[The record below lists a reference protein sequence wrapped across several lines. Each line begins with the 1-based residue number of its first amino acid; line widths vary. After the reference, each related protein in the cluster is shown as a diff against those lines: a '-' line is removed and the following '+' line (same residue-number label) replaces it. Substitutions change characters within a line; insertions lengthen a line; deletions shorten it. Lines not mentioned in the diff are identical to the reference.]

1 MASARPVRRTVLDDL
16 GSASRNI
23 YCRFSD
29 LSNEASVESF
39 FLGRLLPDLGYKDS
53 QIKTKQN
60 LQALT
65 VGRGHKRE
73 KYKPDYALMFR
84 GAPRCVVDAKATDED
99 LTDWIEQCS
108 GYCLALNRKYDN
120 RNPVRFFLL
129 SNGLSTVLYEWDKE
143 EPLLTLDFSD
153 FTWGNPRYEHLKTVI
168 GATNISRSV
177 AEPLGSEH
185 ATFNFERPTT
195 ARARQLF
202 ATCHKVIWKS
212 EGYGPGPA
220 FHAFVKLMF
229 VKLWADQ
236 NIRHN
241 KATRHLFES
250 GASAVTL
257 PKSLVTFSTHW
268 VEQREADGITNPVND
283 MFVRL
288 RNEIEKDIEFRRKK
302 RIFDKDEDLN
312 LRPDTVTDVVR
323 RLQHIDLFGID
334 EDLNGRLFETFLNA
348 TMRGRDLGQFFTP
361 RSVVKM
367 MTRLA
372 DLQVT
377 RTRQDRVIDACCG
390 SGGFLIEALTIMR
403 NKVREN
409 GSLSVQ
415 EKDALIGRVANEC
428 VHGIDYGKD
437 PPLARIARIN
447 MYLHGDGGSHIY
459 AADALDKAVDSTAW
473 SDPET
478 VQNMRELRDNLSRSR
493 FNVVLTNPPV
503 FHDEG
508 GQESL

>member
-1 MASARPVRRTVLDDL
+1 MTTPARPVRRTVLDDL

-29 LSNEASVESF
+29 LSNEASVETF
-39 FLGRLLPDLGYKDS
+39 FLGRLLSDLGYKDS

-60 LQALT
+60 LQTLT

-99 LTDWIEQCS
+99 LNDWIEQCS
-108 GYCLALNRKYDN
+108 GYSLALNRKYDN

-168 GATNISRSV
+168 GAANISRSV
-177 AEPLGSEH
+177 AEPLGLEN
-185 ATFNFERPTT
+185 AIFKFERPTT
-195 ARARQLF
+195 SRARQLF

-241 KATRHLFES
+241 KATRHLFEN
-250 GASAVTL
+250 GANAVML
-257 PKSLVTFSTHW
+257 PKSLVTFSAHW

-302 RIFDKDEDLN
+302 RIFDKNEDLN
-312 LRPDTVTDVVR
+312 LRPDTVADVVR

-372 DLQVT
+372 DLQIT
-377 RTRQDRVIDACCG
+377 RNHQDRVIDACCG
-390 SGGFLIEALTIMR
+390 SGAG
-403 NKVREN
+403 
-409 GSLSVQ
+409 
-415 EKDALIGRVANEC
+415 
-428 VHGIDYGKD
+428 
-437 PPLARIARIN
+437 LA
-447 MYLHGDGGSHIY
+447 
-459 AADALDKAVDSTAW
+459 DS
-473 SDPET
+473 
-478 VQNMRELRDNLSRSR
+478 
-493 FNVVLTNPPV
+493 
-503 FHDEG
+503 
-508 GQESL
+508 

>member
-195 ARARQLF
+195 ARAASSLQ
-202 ATCHKVIWKS
+202 
-212 EGYGPGPA
+212 P
-220 FHAFVKLMF
+220 
-229 VKLWADQ
+229 
-236 NIRHN
+236 
-241 KATRHLFES
+241 ATR
-250 GASAVTL
+250 
-257 PKSLVTFSTHW
+257 
-268 VEQREADGITNPVND
+268 
-283 MFVRL
+283 
-288 RNEIEKDIEFRRKK
+288 
-302 RIFDKDEDLN
+302 
-312 LRPDTVTDVVR
+312 
-323 RLQHIDLFGID
+323 
-334 EDLNGRLFETFLNA
+334 
-348 TMRGRDLGQFFTP
+348 
-361 RSVVKM
+361 
-367 MTRLA
+367 
-372 DLQVT
+372 
-377 RTRQDRVIDACCG
+377 
-390 SGGFLIEALTIMR
+390 
-403 NKVREN
+403 
-409 GSLSVQ
+409 
-415 EKDALIGRVANEC
+415 
-428 VHGIDYGKD
+428 
-437 PPLARIARIN
+437 
-447 MYLHGDGGSHIY
+447 
-459 AADALDKAVDSTAW
+459 
-473 SDPET
+473 
-478 VQNMRELRDNLSRSR
+478 
-493 FNVVLTNPPV
+493 
-503 FHDEG
+503 
-508 GQESL
+508 